1 MSVYFPFALALFA
14 VTSVRAGRILLA
26 LYALQLGA
34 QPFTVGLLAGTF
46 SVAPMLMAYQIG
58 KLTDR
63 FGARWPLTIGIAGGM
78 LGAMV
83 PFFFPS
89 ITALF
94 VAALLNGVAFAFF
107 NVSLQNAVGLLSSA
121 AQRVKNFA
129 NLTTVIALAQFIGP
143 ILAGFSIDHVGAKYT
158 CLVVATSALV
168 AVLLLLLRGGGL
180 PAGSG
185 KAAQPSHN
193 MLGLLRD
200 PGVRRVL
207 IIGSIMLAGQ
217 DLFFYY
223 MPVYTHDIGLS
234 ASMIGIILGLFS
246 GAGLLVR
253 IALPRLIALLGMEGV
268 LTYAFMIGAVTY
280 CIIPFF
286 ENAYAL
292 CLISFIFGL
301 AMNVGQPITMTL
313 SFSNASDGRSGEA
326 MGMRQT
332 INHFTR
338 VSGPLVFGAIGT
350 VLGAFGVFWINAVML
365 VGGAALAKKGKLG
378 EVDR

>member
-1 MSVYFPFALALFA
+1 MSVHFPYALALFA

-34 QPFTVGLLAGTF
+34 QPFTVGLLAATF

-83 PFFFPS
+83 PFFFPT

-94 VAALLNGVAFAFF
+94 IAALLNGVAFAFF
-107 NVSLQNAVGLLSSA
+107 NVSLQNAVGLLSRA
-121 AQRVKNFA
+121 AERVKNFA

-168 AVLLLLLRGGGL
+168 AVLMLMLRGGGL

-185 KAAQPSHN
+185 KAAQPGHN

-268 LTYAFMIGAVTY
+268 LTYAFIISALTY
-280 CIIPFF
+280 CLIPFF
-286 ENAYAL
+286 QNAYTL
-292 CLISFIFGL
+292 CLISVICGL
-301 AMNVGQPITMTL
+301 AMNVGQPITMAL

-338 VSGPLVFGAIGT
+338 VAGPLAFGTIGT
-350 VLGAFGVFWINAVML
+350 VLGAFGVFWINAVIL
-365 VGGAALAKKGKLG
+365 AGGAMLSKKGKLG